1 MIRFRSESI
10 MPNAIRVE
18 RQIHHGAPWKALDLK
33 LGYALL
39 RDRRVP
45 FRSKAASLALGL
57 GALVLVGILELP
69 VEAILAA
76 LVPLI
81 GLGGDLLLDGVEIIV
96 GPLLAA
102 CLVLPYLAPSA
113 VVAQIRRERAG
124 IKDSAEGP
132 IIDI

>member
-1 MIRFRSESI
+1 

-18 RQIHHGAPWKALDLK
+18 RQIPHEVPWKALDLK

-45 FRSKAASLALGL
+45 FRAKAASLALGL
-57 GALVLVGILELP
+57 GALLLVGVLELP
-69 VEAILAA
+69 VEAIMAA
-76 LVPLI
+76 LVPFV
-81 GLGGDLLLDGVEIIV
+81 GLGGDVLLDGVEIIV

-102 CLVLPYLAPSA
+102 CLVLPYLAPSN

-124 IKDSAEGP
+124 IKGSVEGP
-132 IIDI
+132 IIDV